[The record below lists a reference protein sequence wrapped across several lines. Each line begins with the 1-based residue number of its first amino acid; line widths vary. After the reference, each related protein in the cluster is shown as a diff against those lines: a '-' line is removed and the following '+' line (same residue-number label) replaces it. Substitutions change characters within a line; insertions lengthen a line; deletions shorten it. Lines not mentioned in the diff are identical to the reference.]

1 MSLPA
6 NLPFDDDFTDGLIL
20 GLTGYPLTHS
30 LSPRLHNAAL
40 AALGIS
46 GVYQLFP
53 LPDGENPLAGLTGLL
68 ARLRTRQLQ
77 GLNVTIPYKQAVI
90 PLLDDLTAAAKAV
103 QAVNTIYLRGDR
115 LVGDNTDAAG
125 FWCDLRTSL
134 PLVEQAGQQALVL
147 GAGGSARA
155 VCYALLKQGWQ
166 VTLAARRLEQ
176 TQALAAWFRPFFGRK
191 AIRGCH
197 FFQVEQIQAAA
208 LLVNTTP
215 VGMFPN
221 SDCSPW
227 PDGLA
232 LPAGAAVYDLVYNP
246 RQTLLV
252 QQAAAAGLAAVSGL
266 GMLVEQAALAL
277 ECWLARPAPRD
288 VMRAAAGMSTA

>member
-6 NLPFDDDFTDGLIL
+6 NQPLADDLADGLTL

-53 LPDGENPLAGLTGLL
+53 LPDGDNPFAGLSGLL
-68 ARLRTRQLQ
+68 ARLRARQLQ

-90 PLLDDLTAAAKAV
+90 PLLDDLTAAANTI
-103 QAVNTIYLRGDR
+103 QAVNTIYLKGDR

-125 FWCDLRTSL
+125 FWCDLQTSL
-134 PLVEQAGQQALVL
+134 PLADQASQQALVL

-155 VCYALLKQGWQ
+155 VCYALLQQGWQ
-166 VTLAARRLEQ
+166 VTLVARRLEQ
-176 TQALAAWFRPFFGRK
+176 AQALAAWFRPLFGRQ
-191 AIRGCH
+191 AVRGCH
-197 FFQVEQIQAAA
+197 FSQLEQIQSAA

-221 SDCSPW
+221 SNCSPW
-227 PDGLA
+227 PGIWSI
-232 LPAGAAVYDLVYNP
+232 LPAKLY
-246 RQTLLV
+246 
-252 QQAAAAGLAAVSGL
+252 
-266 GMLVEQAALAL
+266 
-277 ECWLARPAPRD
+277 W
-288 VMRAAAGMSTA
+288 